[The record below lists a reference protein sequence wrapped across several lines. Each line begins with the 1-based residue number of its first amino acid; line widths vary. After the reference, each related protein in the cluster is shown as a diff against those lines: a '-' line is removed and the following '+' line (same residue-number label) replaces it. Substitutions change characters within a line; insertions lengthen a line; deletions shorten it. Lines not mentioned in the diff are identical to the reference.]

1 MDICKCVEDE
11 KVRLF
16 SQGIDEITS
25 TGTMCFPGVLSLI
38 AVGTGRTVVKQYTF
52 SNGVTVPVGSRVY
65 SPMYAIHRD
74 EDIYENADKFYG
86 FRFVTVNDAGDPTS
100 QAATTSPEYLQ
111 FGHGSHAWYHLYPF
125 L

>member
-1 MDICKCVEDE
+1 MDIYKCIEDE

-25 TGTMCFPGVLSLI
+25 TGTTCFPGILGLI

-65 SPMYAIHRD
+65 SPLNAIHRD
-74 EDIYENADKFYG
+74 DDIYENADEFVG
-86 FRFVTVNDAGDPTS
+86 FRFLKMNDAGDPTS

-111 FGHGSHAWYHLYPF
+111 FGHGSHAWYNLYR
-125 L
+125 LL